1 MDGRLTMDK
10 IKQELKTAFD
20 TALEISVKREDVDR
34 MMQVRQALQRA
45 FSLTAEAEKRLAAV
59 TKERDTYLA
68 ELSKGLEGVKN
79 DGR

>member
-1 MDGRLTMDK
+1 MDK

-45 FSLTAEAEKRLAAV
+45 FALTTEAEHKLAAV

-68 ELSKGLEGVKN
+68 ELLKYGEKEEAKG
-79 DGR
+79 DG

>member
-1 MDGRLTMDK
+1 MEK

-20 TALEISVKREDVDR
+20 TALEISVNRMDVDR

-45 FSLTAEAEKRLAAV
+45 FALTTEAEQNLAAV

-68 ELSKGLEGVKN
+68 ELLKSGAKEEVEE
-79 DGR
+79 DG

>member
-1 MDGRLTMDK
+1 MEHLK
-10 IKQELKTAFD
+10 NELRTAFD

-45 FSLTAEAEKRLAAV
+45 FALVTKAEQELAAV

-68 ELSKGLEGVKN
+68 ELSKGPEGAKD
-79 DGR
+79 DG

>member
-1 MDGRLTMDK
+1 MEK

-45 FSLTAEAEKRLAAV
+45 FALAKKAEQELAAV
-59 TKERDTYLA
+59 AKERDEFRARLNERA
-68 ELSKGLEGVKN
+68 DSEVEM
-79 DGR
+79 

>member
-1 MDGRLTMDK
+1 MEK

-45 FSLTAEAEKRLAAV
+45 FALTTEAEQKLAAV
-59 TKERDTYLA
+59 TKERDEYRAKLNARADSEVET
-68 ELSKGLEGVKN
+68 
-79 DGR
+79 

>member
-1 MDGRLTMDK
+1 MEK

-45 FSLTAEAEKRLAAV
+45 FALTTEAEQKLTAA

-68 ELSKGLEGVKN
+68 ELLKYDAKEEVGK
-79 DGR
+79 DG

>member
-1 MDGRLTMDK
+1 MEK
-10 IKQELKTAFD
+10 IKKELQTAFN

-45 FSLTAEAEKRLAAV
+45 FALTTEAEQKLTAA

-68 ELSKGLEGVKN
+68 ELLKYDAKEEVGK
-79 DGR
+79 DG

>member
-1 MDGRLTMDK
+1 MEK

-45 FSLTAEAEKRLAAV
+45 FALAEKAEQELVKA
-59 TKERDTYLA
+59 TKERDEYLA
-68 ELSKGLEGVKN
+68 RLNNQPDSKETEYGGQAN
-79 DGR
+79 

>member
-1 MDGRLTMDK
+1 MDK

-45 FSLTAEAEKRLAAV
+45 FALTAEAEHKLAAV

-68 ELSKGLEGVKN
+68 ELSKEPEGVKD
-79 DGR
+79 DG